1 MPLPLPSNAASF
13 LRWRVSPF
21 NDESSHLLRDCTK
34 FPHYYVLHH
43 VTKAWF
49 TLCHSPLY
57 RTEDKFCNSYIQQQ
71 CTLQHTSHINVEL
84 HVPQIFYQLPY
95 VPNSEKYNKRCTVCH
110 VGGVGATL
118 HQSDISLLSN
128 AAAMATA
135 TWHTDIPLTTSSD
148 QRTLIAF
155 HFYILR
161 YNILRST
168 LLKPW

>member
-1 MPLPLPSNAASF
+1 VLHQRISQRRWTFDKSEVPLPLPSNAASF

-71 CTLQHTSHINVEL
+71 CTLQHTFHINVEL

-110 VGGVGATL
+110 VGGEGWGPL
-118 HQSDISLLSN
+118 CISQTSHCFQMLQPWLLQ
-128 AAAMATA
+128 
-135 TWHTDIPLTTSSD
+135 HG
-148 QRTLIAF
+148 TLIYHSQPAQTNV
-155 HFYILR
+155 L
-161 YNILRST
+161 
-168 LLKPW
+168 